1 MVTFATVEDYLAAL
15 PEEVRPLLAEVRATI
30 LRALPDAA
38 ERISYGMP
46 TATLDG
52 RSVIHY
58 AAWKTHLSV
67 YPVPAG
73 DADLEHELAPYRSGP
88 GTLRFPLGRPI
99 PYQLIGRVALLN
111 AGR

>member
-1 MVTFATVEDYLAAL
+1 MAQATVEAYLAGL
-15 PEEVRPLLAEVRATI
+15 PEDVRPVLDEVRATI
-30 LRALPDAA
+30 RRALPEAG

-58 AAWKTHLSV
+58 AAWKTHISV
-67 YPVPAG
+67 YPVPDG
-73 DADLEHELAPYRSGP
+73 DADFEAEIAPYRSGP
-88 GTLRFPLGRPI
+88 GTLRFPLDRPL